1 MLPEVPYSVYGVQHM
16 NGHNMDTALDRIVES
31 FYRYY
36 DVNLVD
42 PAFPFHVEAVYRG
55 KDMQYML
62 IERAKVFET
71 ENYEYV
77 YFYKT
82 ANLTKELFDKLD
94 KAAWEDGMNRVTPHS
109 NHRSSDVTL
118 VIVAESMDPECE
130 AIVKKAKHHISYNF
144 GFQGY
149 SAFRLVVCDLSRGNI
164 LSNRRG
170 SDLKKTVSNI
180 LSAT

>member
-1 MLPEVPYSVYGVQHM
+1 
-16 NGHNMDTALDRIVES
+16 MDRHDALDRIVAS
-31 FYRYY
+31 FHRYY
-36 DVNLVD
+36 DVNTTD
-42 PAFPFHVEAVYRG
+42 PVYPFHVEATYRG

-62 IERAKVFET
+62 VKKAKVFET

-82 ANLTKELFDKLD
+82 EFLNPELFRILEET
-94 KAAWEDGMNRVTPHS
+94 AWTDGMRRVVPHE

-118 VIVAESMDPECE
+118 VIVADSVDPECQTM
-130 AIVKKAKHHISYNF
+130 VKKAKHHQSYSF

-149 SAFRLVVCDLSRGNI
+149 SAFRLVVCDLSNGGV

-170 SDLKKTVSNI
+170 SDLKKTVNNI
-180 LSAT
+180 LSSM